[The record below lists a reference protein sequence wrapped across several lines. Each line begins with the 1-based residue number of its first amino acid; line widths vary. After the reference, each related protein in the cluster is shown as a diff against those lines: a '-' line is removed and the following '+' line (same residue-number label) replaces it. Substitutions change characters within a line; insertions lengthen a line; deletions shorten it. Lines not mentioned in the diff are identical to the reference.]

1 MFSVEG
7 NKVFPVARITE
18 NEILERQIEQLQA
31 TFFIVPENKNF
42 PCNHFHE

>member
-31 TFFIVPENKNF
+31 TFFYRTREQELSV
-42 PCNHFHE
+42 